1 MKNITILLFVAMLF
15 TVSCTKEE
23 LRINNKELEL
33 NENSPE
39 YQVYLAER
47 TMTNILKFQF
57 DDIDN
62 VISKIEDATVK
73 KSLTDSLTKY
83 RAKAEKEALYFKKS
97 DNTTVYLWLGNK
109 KPEERTGVFVN
120 FISNKTNY
128 QNLDEPLQG
137 FEKFPNTTSVFISG
151 AFTKSL
157 IGIDKLS
164 KLKSFGLSRSAY
176 YSNSFYPNRDF
187 EFIPIAVDLSKN
199 TKLEKITIYNY
210 EISNITFPSIK
221 LKEFK
226 IKGGVI
232 HSNDLNNVSTENLLI
247 DDLTENY
254 TTYAIEFDNELKF
267 NNNIDSLSIHISK
280 EGSKNLKSI
289 DVSQTKLNNLKL
301 GFFNRYTM
309 VQMDNN
315 KVEKLILNNG
325 LQNLSL
331 KGRSLK
337 EDIIFPKGLQNII
350 LSNYLLNADLSNLN
364 QLKNLAIYFD
374 RSENNFYDTDKIKI
388 SKTIEEFNMCA
399 TVNGDLDLSY
409 LNNLKTLRFYDCG
422 NRGGHSY
429 VNGEF
434 KLPNTVNI
442 VDIEMIA
449 INPPS
454 KIVDLSNITNIAF
467 FRFKN
472 DGDKIFTLKLPVNLN
487 EQALKKVKEKFWG
500 APIKLKKGTI
510 IENKPSW
517 LDKYIEYYD

>member
-1 MKNITILLFVAMLF
+1 MKNITILLFVAMLS

-57 DDIDN
+57 DDIEN
-62 VISKIEDATVK
+62 SISKIEDATVK
-73 KSLTDSLTKY
+73 QNLTDSLTKY

-97 DNTTVYLWLGNK
+97 DNTIVYLWLGNK
-109 KPEERTGVFVN
+109 KPEERTGVSVSFT
-120 FISNKTNY
+120 SNKTNY

-137 FEKFPNTTSVFISG
+137 FEKFPNTTAVSISG

-164 KLKSFGLSRSAY
+164 KLKYFGLSRSAY

-199 TKLEKITIYNY
+199 TKLEKIIIYNY
-210 EISNITFPSIK
+210 DISNITFPSIK

-247 DDLTENY
+247 DNSTENY
-254 TTYAIEFDNELKF
+254 TTYAIEFDDELKF
-267 NNNIDSLSIHISK
+267 NDNIDSLSIHIAK

-289 DVSQTKLNNLKL
+289 DVSQTKLKNLKL
-301 GFFNRYTM
+301 GFFNEYTM

-325 LQNLSL
+325 LQSLSL

-337 EDIIFPKGLQNII
+337 EDVIFPESLENII

-364 QLKNLAIYFD
+364 QLKNLGIYFD
-374 RSENNFYDTDKIKI
+374 GSENNFYDTEKIKI
-388 SKTIEEFNMCA
+388 PKTIEEFNMSA

-409 LNNLKTLRFYDCG
+409 LSNLKTLRFNNSNGAY
-422 NRGGHSY
+422 SY

-434 KLPNTVNI
+434 KLPSTVNI

-454 KIVDLSNITNIAF
+454 KIVDLSNLTKIEF

-472 DGDKIFTLKLPVNLN
+472 DGDSIFTLKLPANLN

-510 IENKPSW
+510 IENKPNW
-517 LDKYIEYYD
+517 LDKYVEYYN